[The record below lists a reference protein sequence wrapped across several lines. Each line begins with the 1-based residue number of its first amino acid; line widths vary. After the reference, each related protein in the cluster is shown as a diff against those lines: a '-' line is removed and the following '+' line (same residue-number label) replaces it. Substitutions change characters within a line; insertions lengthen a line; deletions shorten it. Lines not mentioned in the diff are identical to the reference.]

1 MYRAQGGYV
10 LCFPDLA
17 DIFYERAGRQI
28 VVNAAGPASA
38 ETLEH
43 LLLDQALP
51 RAISDLGRTVVHA
64 GAVRINGRAAL
75 FLGESGAGKST
86 LVASLFRA
94 GHALLSDDAVVLG
107 ERGDFQTAL
116 ATYPSLRLWP
126 SSLESVAAPAARIAP
141 MAHYSTK
148 RRLLLDSEDRIEAG
162 DVRIGGL
169 FVISNADVDS
179 ESAVSATR
187 LSERDATM
195 ELVKAGF
202 RLDPTDPVVAA
213 RDMQRAAKVA
223 KAVPAWRLAF
233 PRDFSVLSLVRD
245 AILAKM
251 TAGTG

>member
-1 MYRAQGGYV
+1 MYRTKGDF
-10 LCFPDLA
+10 LLRFPGLA
-17 DIFYERAGRQI
+17 DISYVRADRQI
-28 VVNAAGPASA
+28 AVDATGPASA

-51 RAISDLGRTVVHA
+51 RAISDLGRTVIHA

-94 GHALLSDDAVVLG
+94 GYALLSDDAVVLG
-107 ERGDFQTAL
+107 KRDDYQTAL

-126 SSLESVAAPAARIAP
+126 SSLESVADPAAQVAP
-141 MAHYSTK
+141 MAHYSAK
-148 RRLLLDSEDRIEAG
+148 RRLLLDSEDRIEVG

-169 FVISNADVDS
+169 FVINIADVGIDS
-179 ESAVSATR
+179 PVTATR
-187 LSERDATM
+187 LPERDATI

-213 RDMQRAAKVA
+213 RDMQRAAEVA
-223 KAVPAWRLAF
+223 KAVPAWRLTY
-233 PRDFSVLSLVRD
+233 PRDFSVLGHVRD

-251 TAGTG
+251 NEGAG